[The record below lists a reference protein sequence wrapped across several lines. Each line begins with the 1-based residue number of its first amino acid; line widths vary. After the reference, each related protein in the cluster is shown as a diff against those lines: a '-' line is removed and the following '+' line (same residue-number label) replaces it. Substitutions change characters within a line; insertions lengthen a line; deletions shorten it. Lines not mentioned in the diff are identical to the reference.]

1 MPDILKQVFS
11 KDSQKTKSEQK
22 SNKKSGPFN
31 AHKNLDMI
39 TDSSNI
45 KEEAM
50 RKADALFQKLN
61 IFKNVPV
68 TAKQIAPLNN
78 IILAKK
84 EKQKQKELS
93 AGRGWGEMPKQELTD
108 EVKADLR
115 AIQLRNH
122 IFSNRFY
129 KSNDSKKLPSYF
141 QIGTVVIDKND
152 TKMNKLSKKE

>member
-22 SNKKSGPFN
+22 NNKKSDPFN

-93 AGRGWGEMPKQELTD
+93 AGRGWGEMPK
-108 EVKADLR
+108 
-115 AIQLRNH
+115 
-122 IFSNRFY
+122 
-129 KSNDSKKLPSYF
+129 
-141 QIGTVVIDKND
+141 
-152 TKMNKLSKKE
+152 